1 MSKKFKFL
9 KKLSLI
15 FVISLLV
22 SSCGSADDAVSTALD
37 SPKSNADFYA
47 GPIGE
52 SEKNLNILV
61 WPGYAEDGA
70 TDSDIDWVTPFEKF
84 TGCDVTV
91 RTFNTAEE
99 GIQLMQEGGYDVISA
114 SSDFSF
120 NFIET
125 KIVQAINTDLLENYA
140 DIYQDLKY
148 KPWNVVDEQTFG
160 IVNGRGAELLT
171 SNIAKVQ
178 NNSNTWASIFD
189 PNSEYKGKIGVH
201 DSPMSIA
208 IAALYLMNTNPSLEI
223 KNPYALDQNQFDAVM
238 QLIMQQKSM
247 VSNYWFDYPSNLEN
261 FKNENVLIGPA
272 WQATINSLNETNAL
286 ARAIKPIEGTTGWT
300 NNWMISNSTKS
311 INCAYK
317 WIDWAINPQTNA
329 QIAEWFG
336 EAPANK
342 NSCTLMA
349 DKNHCTKFNAQDLDF
364 WKDIYYW
371 RYPTTKCLDG
381 RTEIECVS
389 YENWFLT
396 WTNFRNS

>member
-1 MSKKFKFL
+1 MLFRS
-9 KKLSLI
+9 
-15 FVISLLV
+15 
-22 SSCGSADDAVSTALD
+22 
-37 SPKSNADFYA
+37 
-47 GPIGE
+47 
-52 SEKNLNILV
+52 
-61 WPGYAEDGA
+61 
-70 TDSDIDWVTPFEKF
+70 
-84 TGCDVTV
+84 
-91 RTFNTAEE
+91 
-99 GIQLMQEGGYDVISA
+99 
-114 SSDFSF
+114 
-120 NFIET
+120 
-125 KIVQAINTDLLENYA
+125 
-140 DIYQDLKY
+140 
-148 KPWNVVDEQTFG
+148 
-160 IVNGRGAELLT
+160 
-171 SNIAKVQ
+171 
-178 NNSNTWASIFD
+178 
-189 PNSEYKGKIGVH
+189 
-201 DSPMSIA
+201 
-208 IAALYLMNTNPSLEI
+208 
-223 KNPYALDQNQFDAVM
+223 
-238 QLIMQQKSM
+238 
-247 VSNYWFDYPSNLEN
+247 
-261 FKNENVLIGPA
+261 VLIGPA